1 MENRNPINA
10 RLRTDSYS
18 DIVPAERAGRWIKGQ
33 REIYER
39 QAQAKRVLRDLVVQ
53 LSVIGRDESHRSLK
67 QWKQSL
73 NGGVAQLGEHLPC
86 KQGVK
91 GSIPFISTSRQCRLP
106 KPGVRS
112 EKPTVKAEAEKRGK
126 GKETDGRIR
135 A

>member
-53 LSVIGRDESHRSLK
+53 LSVIGRRETYRSLK
-67 QWKQSL
+67 QLKQTL
-73 NGGVAQLGEHLPC
+73 YGGVAQLGEHLPC

-91 GSIPFISTSRQCRLP
+91 GSIPFISTSQ
-106 KPGVRS
+106 
-112 EKPTVKAEAEKRGK
+112 
-126 GKETDGRIR
+126 
-135 A
+135 